1 MEILIA
7 LLVALGIVTSED
19 AKYGKISVEEAKVM
33 SAKMYV
39 DEEVMAKY
47 ELTKK
52 DADGKI
58 NDLDMVDF

>member
-1 MEILIA
+1 MELLIA

-19 AKYGKISVEEAKVM
+19 AKYGKISMEEAKVM
-33 SAKMYV
+33 AAKMDV